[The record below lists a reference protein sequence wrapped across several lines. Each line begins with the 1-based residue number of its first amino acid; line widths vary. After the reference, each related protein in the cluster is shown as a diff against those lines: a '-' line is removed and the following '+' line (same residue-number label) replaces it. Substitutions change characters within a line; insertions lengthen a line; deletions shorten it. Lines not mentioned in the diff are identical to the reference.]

1 METLLF
7 IQSFKTP
14 VLDRLFQY
22 ITMLGEENFFILIAC
37 WFIWCGD
44 KIAGRRVGWIF
55 LSGSILNGALKD
67 IFHISRPIGNEN
79 IVSLRTETAGGYS
92 FPSGHTQG
100 TTMFW
105 AGLMK
110 IFRKPALYIA
120 GSIIILL
127 VALSRMYLGV
137 HWPQDV
143 IGGIVFGIIWVFIAD
158 YIWCRFEIAKSIYKI
173 GIAVAVMIL
182 CTILFKEDHIVKS
195 AGAATGFLTG
205 IFLEDKYI
213 KHISSGKIIHAA
225 AKMIFGLVILFAIMA
240 GVKLLLPDTVLF
252 KGIRYAMIGFWITFG
267 APYVFKQASKL
278 WIFKS

>member
-14 VLDRLFQY
+14 ALDRLFQY
-22 ITMLGEENFFILIAC
+22 ITMLGEENFFILVAC

-44 KIAGRRVGWIF
+44 KASGRRVGWIF
-55 LSGSILNGALKD
+55 LSGSIVNGVLKD
-67 IFHISRPIGNEN
+67 IFRISRPIGNEK

-110 IFRKPALYIA
+110 IFQKPSLYIA
-120 GSIIILL
+120 GTIIILL

-158 YIWCRFEIAKSIYKI
+158 YIWCRFNIAGSIYKI
-173 GIAVAVMIL
+173 GIVAAVMII
-182 CTILFKEDHIVKS
+182 CSILFTEEFIVKS
-195 AGAATGFLTG
+195 AGASIGFLLG
-205 IFLEDKYI
+205 IFLEDRYVN
-213 KHISSGKIIHAA
+213 HISSGKIHHAA
-225 AKMIFGLVILFAIMA
+225 IKMISGLTVLFAVMA
-240 GVKLLLPDTVLF
+240 GVKILLPDMVLF

-267 APYVFKQASKL
+267 APYVFKQISKL
-278 WIFKS
+278 WISKS

>member
-14 VLDRLFQY
+14 FLDKLFQY

-105 AGLMK
+105 AGVMK

-173 GIAVAVMIL
+173 GIAVAIMVL
-182 CTILFKEDHIVKS
+182 CTFLFKEDHIVKS
-195 AGAATGFLTG
+195 AGAATGFLIG

-213 KHISSGKIIHAA
+213 KHISSDRIISTLI
-225 AKMIFGLVILFAIMA
+225 KMIFGLAVLFAIMA
-240 GVKLLLPDTVLF
+240 GVKMLLPDMVLF